1 MIYDLPSFNFS
12 NLQQSIFVSKLIKN
26 SNSKINLI
34 YSYHQYFWQGPQ
46 FIKSLFNESL
56 DDNINHIAY
65 CNNNSG
71 MVLSL
76 LRLGIRKIAFD
87 KKNIKIFEKILN
99 LSEKNNC
106 SLYNFKKF
114 NKKNFIYDLSDNM
127 RFEKNVISTL
137 KKEKFL

>member
-12 NLQQSIFVSKLIKN
+12 NLQQSIFVSKLLKN

-46 FIKSLFNESL
+46 FIKSLFNESI
-56 DDNINHIAY
+56 DKNINHIAY
-65 CNNNSG
+65 CKNNIG

-76 LRLGIRKIAFD
+76 LRLGIKKIAFD
-87 KKNIKIFEKILN
+87 KKNLKIFEKILN
-99 LSEKNNC
+99 LSKKNNC
-106 SLYNFKKF
+106 NLYNFKKF
-114 NKKNFIYDLSDNM
+114 NKKNFVYDLSDNIG
-127 RFEKNVISTL
+127 FEKNVLSYL